1 MKRYNLINNSLG
13 WLCFLIS
20 AVCYMLTLEPTAS
33 FWDCPEF
40 ILQGFKLEVGHPPG
54 NPIFMLAA
62 RFFANFAF
70 GDPTKVALMVNAMS
84 GLLSAGTILLLF
96 WTITHLVKRLTVSD
110 DATTVSPLKMVVIF
124 ASGFCGAMMFA
135 WSDTFWF
142 SAVEGEVYAFS
153 SFCTA
158 LVFWLILKW
167 ENRADM
173 PHSDKYLI
181 LIAYVI
187 GISIAVHLLNLL
199 CIPAIVLVIYYR
211 KWSNTNVK
219 GSLIAL
225 LISFAIVAVI
235 LYGLVPGFIE
245 ASQYVERF
253 CVNTLHMG
261 FNMGVLIYAI
271 LTVGVFIWAIHELYA
286 QRSARRIRISLFLA
300 LLLSGLAFIGSN
312 LWISIPLFIAAYV
325 AGVWKV
331 RVRILTLVALS
342 TFVIFIGYSS
352 YALILIRSSAHTP
365 MNQNTPENVFA
376 LSSYLNREQY
386 GDRPLLYGE
395 TFNSR
400 PLYEVRGEST
410 NPVVHEG
417 QALYSR
423 KVKENESERDEYVL
437 TGYKKNYVM
446 TPELNMVFPRIYSS
460 TPPHPTAYSDWIGGL
475 RGRVVDA
482 TQYVDAQGNPL

>member
-245 ASQYVERF
+245 AS
-253 CVNTLHMG
+253 
-261 FNMGVLIYAI
+261 
-271 LTVGVFIWAIHELYA
+271 
-286 QRSARRIRISLFLA
+286 
-300 LLLSGLAFIGSN
+300 
-312 LWISIPLFIAAYV
+312 
-325 AGVWKV
+325 
-331 RVRILTLVALS
+331 
-342 TFVIFIGYSS
+342 
-352 YALILIRSSAHTP
+352 
-365 MNQNTPENVFA
+365 
-376 LSSYLNREQY
+376 
-386 GDRPLLYGE
+386 
-395 TFNSR
+395 
-400 PLYEVRGEST
+400 
-410 NPVVHEG
+410 
-417 QALYSR
+417 
-423 KVKENESERDEYVL
+423 
-437 TGYKKNYVM
+437 
-446 TPELNMVFPRIYSS
+446 
-460 TPPHPTAYSDWIGGL
+460 
-475 RGRVVDA
+475 
-482 TQYVDAQGNPL
+482 